1 MYTIAI
7 DDPKIY
13 QAGEIFAK
21 ENHSSLKELV
31 NIYVA
36 SLAKKVF
43 SKTEKKEALVK
54 TEEFKDAMAFMDS
67 FVVDDLKTSVPI
79 SDNGKGALVH
89 VKYSV

>member
-31 NIYVA
+31 NLYVA
-36 SLAKKVF
+36 SLAKKC
-43 SKTEKKEALVK
+43 SRKQKRKRHL
-54 TEEFKDAMAFMDS
+54 
-67 FVVDDLKTSVPI
+67 
-79 SDNGKGALVH
+79 
-89 VKYSV
+89 

>member
-1 MYTIAI
+1 MYTIVI

-43 SKTEKKEALVK
+43 SKSEKKESLIK

-79 SDNGKGALVH
+79 SDNGKGALAH

>member
-36 SLAKKVF
+36 SLAKKVS
-43 SKTEKKEALVK
+43 SKTERKEALVK
-54 TEEFKDAMAFMDS
+54 TEDFKNAMDFMDS
-67 FVVDDLKTSVPI
+67 FVVDDFKTSVPS
-79 SDNGKGALVH
+79 SDNGKGALAH

>member
-13 QAGEIFAK
+13 RAGEIFAK

-43 SKTEKKEALVK
+43 SKTEKEEALVN
-54 TEEFKDAMAFMDS
+54 TEDFKKAMEFMDS
-67 FVVDDLKTSVPI
+67 FVVDDFKTFVPS
-79 SDNGKGALVH
+79 SDDGKGALAH

>member
-43 SKTEKKEALVK
+43 AKTGKKEALVK